1 LGIVL
6 LHLLEGVMLISLVTL
21 ILVFNLNA
29 SIYSFLKLL
38 ILVQRIK
45 WRCINLTLLTRS
57 SLSRRTSIRNPVD
70 VWSKKRRTL
79 LSWIWSLTRQSAV
92 GLVIHTS
99 WGCGI
104 LIIDYSHAAIVSNW
118 RWRIPVNWVAF
129 RRYRCLI
136 GWIKFEFLDQ
146 SLNLVSFQVRRVEI
160 VGFWHIKV
168 RDNRLYWLIG

>member
-70 VWSKKRRTL
+70 V
-79 LSWIWSLTRQSAV
+79 
-92 GLVIHTS
+92 
-99 WGCGI
+99 
-104 LIIDYSHAAIVSNW
+104 
-118 RWRIPVNWVAF
+118 
-129 RRYRCLI
+129 
-136 GWIKFEFLDQ
+136 
-146 SLNLVSFQVRRVEI
+146 
-160 VGFWHIKV
+160 
-168 RDNRLYWLIG
+168 